1 MAGPSNA
8 GRLIATGFVISIFSS
23 GLGSISGAAQVRD
36 TTRTDSTVVTLPGL
50 VVRASTPVTT
60 VGGASAIRARLDSM
74 PVPVASTLDRIFRA
88 MPALHV
94 RRNARGES
102 EVSVRGSDSRQVA
115 VLVDGI
121 PLNLAWDGRADVSVI
136 PATAPQDIN
145 FVRGL
150 SSMLHGPNVLG
161 GVVELNV
168 GQSLL
173 QPASP
178 SASVAADVD
187 HIGGTGTNL
196 GISLPAETDGGR
208 WLVRLGGSHR
218 DSPGDPLARGVVEP
232 VATANRLR
240 LNTDVTSLD
249 GFASIRYARWS
260 GAWFSFSGSTFSA
273 DRGIAAEL
281 GTEDA
286 RFWRYPHMSRT
297 LIVASGGTGE
307 RGTPLGYGDLEA
319 SIGVDVGR
327 TEIDSYTSRAY
338 AEQDEFE
345 DGSDRTLTL
354 RMLGDH
360 TLGERGEFRASF
372 TLSDITHDEFL
383 PAGDA
388 RYRQRLMS
396 IGSETAWRL
405 FENRLRL
412 SIGGAYDVGQTPES
426 GGRDPLGTIAEWGG
440 RIGATIRVADG
451 TTVLHGGAS
460 RRGRFPALRELYSG
474 SLNRF
479 APNPDLT
486 PESLVAIEIGVTTR
500 IGPAEVQAV
509 GFRHQLND
517 AVVRTTLPDG
527 RFFRVNRDRLESLG
541 MELLGSG
548 NLGPVYL
555 SGDVTLQSV
564 DITDTQADEVNRPEN
579 LPEVYGGVRAAVP
592 LPWDIRSMTEVRYTG
607 KQYCIEPGTGE
618 DAELQGRAVIN
629 GSVAR
634 TWHLH
639 SSGTGWFGRL
649 ETRVAVDN
657 AGDIALF
664 DQCGLPQPGRLF
676 RFEVRVF

>member
-1 MAGPSNA
+1 
-8 GRLIATGFVISIFSS
+8 
-23 GLGSISGAAQVRD
+23 
-36 TTRTDSTVVTLPGL
+36 
-50 VVRASTPVTT
+50 
-60 VGGASAIRARLDSM
+60 
-74 PVPVASTLDRIFRA
+74 
-88 MPALHV
+88 
-94 RRNARGES
+94 
-102 EVSVRGSDSRQVA
+102 
-115 VLVDGI
+115 
-121 PLNLAWDGRADVSVI
+121 
-136 PATAPQDIN
+136 
-145 FVRGL
+145 
-150 SSMLHGPNVLG
+150 
-161 GVVELNV
+161 
-168 GQSLL
+168 
-173 QPASP
+173 
-178 SASVAADVD
+178 
-187 HIGGTGTNL
+187 
-196 GISLPAETDGGR
+196 
-208 WLVRLGGSHR
+208 
-218 DSPGDPLARGVVEP
+218 
-232 VATANRLR
+232 
-240 LNTDVTSLD
+240 
-249 GFASIRYARWS
+249 
-260 GAWFSFSGSTFSA
+260 
-273 DRGIAAEL
+273 
-281 GTEDA
+281 
-286 RFWRYPHMSRT
+286 
-297 LIVASGGTGE
+297 
-307 RGTPLGYGDLEA
+307 
-319 SIGVDVGR
+319 
-327 TEIDSYTSRAY
+327 
-338 AEQDEFE
+338 
-345 DGSDRTLTL
+345 
-354 RMLGDH
+354 
-360 TLGERGEFRASF
+360 
-372 TLSDITHDEFL
+372 
-383 PAGDA
+383 
-388 RYRQRLMS
+388 
-396 IGSETAWRL
+396 
-405 FENRLRL
+405 
-412 SIGGAYDVGQTPES
+412 
-426 GGRDPLGTIAEWGG
+426 
-440 RIGATIRVADG
+440 
-451 TTVLHGGAS
+451 
-460 RRGRFPALRELYSG
+460 
-474 SLNRF
+474 LNRF